1 MALGGWWNEHVVP
14 RVVRCG
20 CGAGPIMD
28 IRREVVPLARGAVFE
43 LGCGGGLNQ
52 QLYDPAL
59 VTSFA
64 GIDPSAKLLEFAREA
79 AREKGWPAD
88 WHTDWHAAIGAG
100 VGEDIPFADA
110 SFDTVVSTF
119 TLCSVTGHER
129 TLAEL
134 HRILRPGGRLLYA
147 EHGLSPDA
155 GVARWQRRIEPVWMR
170 LFGNCH
176 LTRPVST
183 GIAAAG
189 FDTRVIAARYMHPGP
204 RFAGWMEWGVAT
216 KPG

>member
-1 MALGGWWNEHVVP
+1 MALGGWWDEHVVP

-20 CGAGPIMD
+20 CGAGPIME

-52 QLYDPAL
+52 PLYDPAL

-64 GIDPSAKLLEFAREA
+64 GIDPSAKLLDYAQAEARA
-79 AREKGWPAD
+79 KGWDAQ
-88 WHTDWHAAIGAG
+88 IGAG
-100 VGEDIPFADA
+100 VGEDICFPDA

-119 TLCSVTGHER
+119 TLCSVDGHGR

-147 EHGLSPDA
+147 EHGLAPDA
-155 GVARWQRRIEPVWMR
+155 GVARWQRRIEPAWKH

-176 LTRPVST
+176 LTRPVSA

-189 FDTRVIAARYMHPGP
+189 FATEVFAARYMHPGP